1 MDIKEYSLKKQE
13 SKQEKDIIKVINN
26 TLVEL
31 QMHLRKLETGEI
43 YDTKTHFAKLNIE
56 LANMIIEQEK
66 SIISDAIQSLKV
78 TRKNIIKSRT
88 IENFYHSD
96 EKSNGM

>member
-31 QMHLRKLETGEI
+31 QMHLRKLEAGEI

-56 LANMIIEQEK
+56 L
-66 SIISDAIQSLKV
+66 
-78 TRKNIIKSRT
+78 
-88 IENFYHSD
+88 
-96 EKSNGM
+96 